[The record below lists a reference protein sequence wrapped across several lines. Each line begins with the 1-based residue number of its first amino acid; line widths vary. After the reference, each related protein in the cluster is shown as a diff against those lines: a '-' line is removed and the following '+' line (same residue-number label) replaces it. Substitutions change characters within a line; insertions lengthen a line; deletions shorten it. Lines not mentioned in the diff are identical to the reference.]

1 MKGKVQSDVPQLPR
15 RMPKIRETTKPPA
28 LSVLGIYSQG
38 EDEAEAQQAIQEA
51 LGLYLETAF
60 EHDRLD
66 QILRRAGFAQLSS
79 ITLEPAIQNQ
89 MEYVAAH
96 QEKEIPIEVPLYLL
110 AQQTKTAECL
120 Q

>member
-1 MKGKVQSDVPQLPR
+1 
-15 RMPKIRETTKPPA
+15 MPPHIKFNFNITLRPDSVAGVVVSYCSA
-28 LSVLGIYSQG
+28 LGVYSQG
-38 EDEAEAQQAIQEA
+38 ENEAEAQQAIEEA

-66 QILRRAGFAQLSS
+66 QVLRRAGFAQLSS
-79 ITLEPAIQNQ
+79 ISLEHAIQNQ
-89 MEYVAAH
+89 MEYVAVH
-96 QEKEIPIEVPLYLL
+96 QEKEIAIEVPLYLL

>member
-1 MKGKVQSDVPQLPR
+1 MLPHVTFNFNITLRPDPVADVVVSYC
-15 RMPKIRETTKPPA
+15 PA
-28 LSVLGIYSQG
+28 LGIYSQG
-38 EDEAEAQQAIQEA
+38 QDEAEAQQAIQEA

-79 ITLEPAIQNQ
+79 MSLEDAIQNQ
-89 MEYVAAH
+89 MEYVAVH
-96 QEKEIPIEVPLYLL
+96 HEKEIPIEVPLYLL
-110 AQQTKTAECL
+110 AQQTKTVECL